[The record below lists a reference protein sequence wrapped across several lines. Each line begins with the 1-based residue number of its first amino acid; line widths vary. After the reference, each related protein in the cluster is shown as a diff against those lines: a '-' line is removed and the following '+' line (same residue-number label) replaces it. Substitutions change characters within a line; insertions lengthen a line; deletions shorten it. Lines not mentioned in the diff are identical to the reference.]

1 MPVSG
6 DNFFLTARNTL
17 ISGFFALPIILITV
31 TGFLATS
38 TANVGLIILFLG
50 QLIAVPTLQILFSF
64 PRSWTSVE
72 NIFGLEHGLTYS
84 AQSRMCALSPWD
96 VKNDMRPPITSYWI
110 ANLFF
115 FSSYLMANAFD
126 LYTIE
131 TKNSSAPG
139 IENRK
144 SQAITSIL
152 LIALFTG
159 IFAGLYYSYAEC
171 ETPGSMVLGATLFS
185 ALGYGIYQFAVKCGL
200 AVSDVFGVA
209 SKLNLP
215 LPGAQVAPYA
225 CVKINKGT
233 AGAT

>member
-6 DNFFLTARNTL
+6 DSFFLTARNTL
-17 ISGFFALPIILITV
+17 LSGFYALPIILITV
-31 TGFLATS
+31 TGFLAST

-50 QLIAVPTLQILFSF
+50 QLIAVPTVQILLSF
-64 PRSWTSVE
+64 PRSWTQVE
-72 NIFGLEHGLTYS
+72 SIFGLTQGLTYS
-84 AQSRMCALSPWD
+84 GQSRMCALSPWD
-96 VKNDMRPPITSYWI
+96 VKNDMRPPVTSYWI

-115 FSSYLMANAFD
+115 FSSYLMANAID
-126 LYTIE
+126 LYVIE
-131 TKNSSAPG
+131 TKDASAPG

-159 IFAGLYYSYAEC
+159 LFAGLFYSYAEC

-185 ALGYGIYQFAVKCGL
+185 ALGFGIYQFAVKCGL

-215 LPGAQVAPYA
+215 LPGGQVAPYA
-225 CVKINKGT
+225 CVKINNNT
-233 AGAT
+233 AT